1 MRAAL
6 ALLLASV
13 SIPALA
19 AGPQQQP
26 TPDAVD
32 THIRQV
38 AYSATK
44 RTDLIGVVGQPT
56 TITFPKGESVYRVIQ
71 SEEPDP
77 SGVTEAAWRGPGPA
91 DVKDSPIGSNLPL
104 WPVRPGV
111 SMMTIVTMTGD
122 GAQKT
127 YAFRLLARPAEAGAA
142 DAPGVVFN
150 LIFGGTMPPEQVAA
164 AQRAWF
170 VKKQAQDAQATKDLM
185 LRTRLDAFNANDMTC
200 HYTAKGKRTTSI
212 EPRCPMDDGQWTIMR
227 FPGLSRKPAVYI
239 LTGGTDE
246 RLARQ
251 HGEADFVVVEE
262 IAAHFRLR
270 LGDDVLDIINNG
282 YNPAGEPAGTGTVVP
297 NVERDV
303 IQARTTAQ

>member
-1 MRAAL
+1 MRMTVFA
-6 ALLLASV
+6 LLASV
-13 SIPALA
+13 SAPALA
-19 AGPQQQP
+19 AGLPP
-26 TPDAVD
+26 ADAPD

-71 SEEPDP
+71 SEAPDP
-77 SGVTEAAWRGPGPA
+77 TGEVEAAWRGPSA
-91 DVKDSPIGSNLPL
+91 EDVKNSPIGSNLPL

-111 SMMTIVTMTGD
+111 SMMTIITMTGD
-122 GAQKT
+122 GSQKT

-150 LIFGGTMPPEQVAA
+150 LIFGGTPPPEQAAA
-164 AQRAWF
+164 AQRAW
-170 VKKQAQDAQATKDLM
+170 VARKQAQEAQATKDLIV
-185 LRTRLDAFNANDMTC
+185 RTRLDAFNASTC

-212 EPRCPMDDGQWTIMR
+212 EPRCPMDDGQWTVMR

-239 LTGGTDE
+239 VSGEDDE

-251 HGEADFVVVEE
+251 HGDGDFVVIEE
-262 IAAHFRLR
+262 IAQHFRLR
-270 LGDDVLDIINNG
+270 LGDDVLDIINNA
-282 YNPAGEPAGTGTVVP
+282 YNPAGEPADTGTTAP

-303 IQARTTAQ
+303 IQARTP